1 MKLKNLFLLS
11 LMFVFISF
19 VAMSC
24 GKNDVDPTDP
34 DNPVDPGPGPSTN
47 CPVGAING
55 LFTVNEDGDMVYF
68 SKGNL
73 QYQAS
78 SHTWRFAEHQWDFVG
93 SEEVYHGNP
102 NGTVEGSS
110 NHLVSASYSG
120 WIDLFP
126 WGTSGRE
133 HGAINYQPESTD
145 YENYKYYAYGDQY
158 KDLFEETGEADW
170 GYNAISNGG
179 NKTVTWHT
187 LKSSEWKYLLDER
200 QTPSGIRFAQAQI
213 MGVFNQDVINGIVI
227 VPDNWDIS
235 TFSFMNENG
244 YGTFSSNVISVE
256 EWNTL
261 EEAGCVFLPA
271 AGRRSNSVDGICPEY
286 PNTNGY
292 YWSSSHGTTHISA
305 SDVYFTNNLLWVH
318 TGPGLER
325 RVGEAVRLVQYKMHY
340 Q

>member
-1 MKLKNLFLLS
+1 MKKALLFALAIVTLGMFQSCNPDPEELIDPQTGPLKGALS
-11 LMFVFISF
+11 GEFSISETQK
-19 VAMSC
+19 V
-24 GKNDVDPTDP
+24 V
-34 DNPVDPGPGPSTN
+34 
-47 CPVGAING
+47 
-55 LFTVNEDGDMVYF
+55 F

-78 SHTWRFAEHQWDFVG
+78 TGTWRFAENQFDVIG
-93 SEEVYHGNP
+93 EGNTNISP
-102 NGTVEGSS
+102 D
-110 NHLVSASYSG
+110 YSG

-179 NKTVTWHT
+179 NKTETWHT